1 MNNLLVN
8 QKIKKENIITLSDYH
23 KIENVNEFLLY
34 CDNILEGI
42 TLLNTL
48 TLSNDL
54 LSFKSIVYE
63 PIDQPIYIFSDDKD
77 RNYAIKI
84 CGAFD
89 KWDLPKDVNQIKSFI
104 DLPDYIFYSLKNKKS
119 ILAGENTETASVGNS
134 QWQREGRKLAAAKI
148 GVPFIYQTFYSGKDE
163 SLGTI
168 REPNSL
174 QVFNHILYTAR
185 YKTPS
190 LIAYFEN
197 NFQGSRTRNRTPEDA
212 QDLFSKYIKS
222 IIVCDVDNSYI
233 STKQNLEK
241 DFFDHMLSYLKEGKY
256 KTNSRTIGETSRFK
270 LDFPI
275 LNDAVFY
282 GITENTPD
290 FINELIKYIYLQPN
304 QFATKYPISDI
315 DSSKLLNWTSY
326 NTKNNIKDLLKYL
339 ISIGR
344 PAKSYINGSSKVGIA
359 SVVDVLDF
367 LTVKFPAD
375 KKNIIE
381 KIDNNFSEA
390 IIMPLRIHKKS
401 NGALTFSPDP
411 ESGEIVAFGEL
422 FSYDLEGNKKR
433 PVIGYCIVDTP
444 ANFSF
449 SSKQGTK
456 LYKAIANYVDVLIL
470 DNNKVITTYNL
481 SSTPTTYIPTSI
493 QKTTPNGTTEEMA
506 VVSTYLNQS
515 TIKSNWELCFIHTHH
530 SSWQQ
535 LVIFDGSKYQ
545 QQKNNRISTKV
556 DLIMQQKNQ
565 FMIAEGKD
573 HYNAILNDEK
583 IKTSMKNASDT
594 IDKIYKTTN
603 IKFNAFLYNLPT
615 TPSKNPEY
623 YVDCEEK
630 TVAGGIKLG
639 HFNSISNSD
648 NFVVIIVYSDNS
660 YKTKFRLVY
669 SPKFD
674 STLKNKLDSEFK

>member
-1 MNNLLVN
+1 MNNILVN
-8 QKIKKENIITLSDYH
+8 KKIKKENIITLSDYQ

-48 TLSNDL
+48 TLSNNL

-63 PIDQPIYIFSDDKD
+63 PIDQPIYIFSDDND

-89 KWDLPKDVNQIKSFI
+89 KWDLPEDVNQIKSFI

-197 NFQGSRTRNRTPEDA
+197 NFEGSKTRNRTPEDA

-222 IIVCDVDNSYI
+222 IIICDVDTSYI
-233 STKQNLEK
+233 STKKNLEK
-241 DFFDHMLSYLKEGKY
+241 EFFNHMISYLNEGKY
-256 KTNSRTIGETSRFK
+256 KTNSGTIGETARLK

-275 LNDAVFY
+275 LNDNAFY
-282 GITENTPD
+282 GITDNIPD
-290 FINELIKYIYLQPN
+290 FINELMNYIYLQPN
-304 QFATKYPISDI
+304 QFAKKYPISDI

-339 ISIGR
+339 ISTGR
-344 PAKSYINGSSKVGIA
+344 PAKSYINGSSKVGVA
-359 SVVDVLDF
+359 SVADILDF
-367 LTVKFPAD
+367 LTVKFPKD
-375 KKNIIE
+375 KKSIIE
-381 KIDNNFSEA
+381 KINNNLSEA

-422 FSYDLEGNKKR
+422 FRYDLEGNKKR

-444 ANFSF
+444 TNFSF

-470 DNNKVITTYNL
+470 NNNEVITTYNL
-481 SSTPTTYIPTSI
+481 LYTPTTYSPISI

-573 HYNAILNDEK
+573 HYHAILNDEK
-583 IKTSMKNASDT
+583 IKISMKNASDT

-615 TPSKNPEY
+615 APSKNPEY

-648 NFVVIIVYSDNS
+648 NFVVIIVYSDSSN
-660 YKTKFRLVY
+660 KTKFRLVY

-674 STLKNKLDSEFK
+674 ATLKNKLDTEFK

>member
-1 MNNLLVN
+1 MNNILVN
-8 QKIKKENIITLSDYH
+8 KKIKKENIITLSDYQ

-48 TLSNDL
+48 TLSNNL

-63 PIDQPIYIFSDDKD
+63 PIDQPIYIFSDDND

-89 KWDLPKDVNQIKSFI
+89 KWDLPEDVNQIKSFI

-197 NFQGSRTRNRTPEDA
+197 NFEGSKTRNRTPEDA

-222 IIVCDVDNSYI
+222 IIICDVDTSYI
-233 STKQNLEK
+233 STKKNLEK
-241 DFFDHMLSYLKEGKY
+241 EFFNHMISYLNEGKY
-256 KTNSRTIGETSRFK
+256 KTNSGTIGETARLK

-275 LNDAVFY
+275 LNDNAFY
-282 GITENTPD
+282 GITDNTPD
-290 FINELIKYIYLQPN
+290 FINELMNHIYLQPN
-304 QFATKYPISDI
+304 QFAKKYPISDI

-339 ISIGR
+339 ISTGR
-344 PAKSYINGSSKVGIA
+344 PAKSYINGSSKVGVA
-359 SVVDVLDF
+359 SVADILDF
-367 LTVKFPAD
+367 LTVKFPKD
-375 KKNIIE
+375 KKSIIE
-381 KIDNNFSEA
+381 KINNNISEA

-422 FSYDLEGNKKR
+422 FRYDLEGNKKR

-444 ANFSF
+444 TNFSF

-470 DNNKVITTYNL
+470 NNNEVITTYNL
-481 SSTPTTYIPTSI
+481 LYTPTTYSPISI

-573 HYNAILNDEK
+573 HYHAILNDEK
-583 IKTSMKNASDT
+583 IKISMKNASDT

-615 TPSKNPEY
+615 APSKNPEY

-648 NFVVIIVYSDNS
+648 NFVVIIVYSDSSN
-660 YKTKFRLVY
+660 KTKFRLVY

-674 STLKNKLDSEFK
+674 ATLKNKLDTEFK

>member
-326 NTKNNIKDLLKYL
+326 NTKNNNKDLLKYL

>member
-8 QKIKKENIITLSDYH
+8 QKIKKENIITFSDYQ
-23 KIENVNEFLLY
+23 KIENINEFLLY

-48 TLSNDL
+48 TFSNEL
-54 LSFKSIVYE
+54 LSFKSVVYE
-63 PIDQPIYIFSDDKD
+63 PIDQPVYIFSDDKN

-89 KWDLPKDVNQIKSFI
+89 KWDLPDDVNQIKSFI

-119 ILAGENTETASVGNS
+119 ILAGENTETAAVGNS

-163 SLGTI
+163 SQDTI

-174 QVFNHILYTAR
+174 QVFNHFLYSAR

-190 LIAYFEN
+190 VIAYFEN
-197 NFQGSRTRNRTPEDA
+197 NFEGSETRNRIPEDA

-222 IIVCDVDNSYI
+222 IIICDVDNSYVSI
-233 STKQNLEK
+233 KQNLEK
-241 DFFDHMLSYLKEGKY
+241 EFFNHMISYLKEGKY
-256 KTNSRTIGETSRFK
+256 KTNSRTIGETARIE

-275 LNDAVFY
+275 LNDNVFR
-282 GITENTPD
+282 GITEKTTD
-290 FINELIKYIYLQPN
+290 FINELINYIYLQPN
-304 QFATKYPISDI
+304 QFANKYPIAGI

-326 NTKNNIKDLLKYL
+326 NAKNNIKDILKHL
-339 ISIGR
+339 ISIGK
-344 PAKSYINGSSKVGIA
+344 PAQSYINGSSKVGIT
-359 SVVDVLDF
+359 SVVDILDF
-367 LTVKFPAD
+367 LTVKFPKD

-381 KIDNNFSEA
+381 KISNEFSEA
-390 IIMPLRIHKKS
+390 VIMPLRIHKKS

-422 FSYDLEGNKKR
+422 FGYDLEGHKKR

-444 ANFSF
+444 AGFSF
-449 SSKQGTK
+449 SAKQGTK

-470 DNNKVITTYNL
+470 NNNEVITNYNL
-481 SSTPTTYIPTSI
+481 LYTPTNYSPISI
-493 QKTTPNGTTEEMA
+493 QKTTPNGKTEEMA

-545 QQKNNRISTKV
+545 QQKNNRISKKV
-556 DLIMQQKNQ
+556 DLIMQQQNQ
-565 FMIAEGKD
+565 FMIAEGKND
-573 HYNAILNDEK
+573 YNAFLNDEK
-583 IKTSMKNASDT
+583 IKVSMKNASYI
-594 IDKIYKTTN
+594 IDQIYKATT
-603 IKFNAFLYNLPT
+603 IKFNAFLYNFPT
-615 TPSKNPEY
+615 TPKKNPEY

-630 TVAGGIKLG
+630 TVTGGIKLG

-648 NFVVIIVYSDNS
+648 NFVVIIVYSDSTN
-660 YKTKFRLVY
+660 KTRFRLVY
-669 SPKFD
+669 SPKFNI
-674 STLKNKLDSEFK
+674 TLKNKLDAEFK

>member
-8 QKIKKENIITLSDYH
+8 QKIKKENIIDFSDYQ
-23 KIENVNEFLLY
+23 KIENINEFLLY

-48 TLSNDL
+48 TLSNNL
-54 LSFKSIVYE
+54 LSFKNIVYQ
-63 PIDQPIYIFSDDKD
+63 PIDQPIYIFTDDNK
-77 RNYAIKI
+77 RNYSIKI

-89 KWDLPKDVNQIKSFI
+89 KWDLPEDVNKIKSFI
-104 DLPDYIFYSLKNKKS
+104 DLPDYIFYSLKNKKC

-174 QVFNHILYTAR
+174 QVFNHILYSAR

-197 NFQGSRTRNRTPEDA
+197 NFEGSKTRNRTPEDS

-222 IIVCDVDNSYI
+222 IIICDVDNSYI
-233 STKQNLEK
+233 SIKQNLEK
-241 DFFDHMLSYLKEGKY
+241 EFFNHMISYLKEGKY
-256 KTNSRTIGETSRFK
+256 KTNSGTIGEKARIDS
-270 LDFPI
+270 DFPV
-275 LNDAVFY
+275 LNTDALL
-282 GITENTPD
+282 GITEKTSD
-290 FINELIKYIYLQPN
+290 FINELMNYIYLQPN
-304 QFATKYPISDI
+304 QFSKKYHITDI
-315 DSSKLLNWTSY
+315 NSSKLLNWTSY
-326 NTKNNIKDLLKYL
+326 NTKNNIKDLLAYL
-339 ISIGR
+339 INSNKA
-344 PAKSYINGSSKVGIA
+344 AKSYISGSSKVGIA
-359 SVVDVLDF
+359 SVVDVLNF
-367 LTVKFPAD
+367 LTSKFPKD
-375 KKNIIE
+375 INNITKKI
-381 KIDNNFSEA
+381 NNDFSEVV
-390 IIMPLRIHKKS
+390 IMPLRIHKKS

-411 ESGEIVAFGEL
+411 ESGEIVAFAEL
-422 FSYDLEGNKKR
+422 FGYDLEMNKKR

-444 ANFSF
+444 NGFNFST
-449 SSKQGTK
+449 KQGTK
-456 LYKAIANYVDVLIL
+456 LYKAIANYVDVLII
-470 DNNKVITTYNL
+470 NNNEVITDYNL
-481 SSTPTTYIPTSI
+481 SYLLTKYSPVSI
-493 QKTTPNGTTEEMA
+493 QKTIPNGTTEEMA

-535 LVIFDGSKYQ
+535 LVIFDGEKYQ

-556 DLIMQQKNQ
+556 DLIMQQHNQ

-573 HYNAILNDEK
+573 HYNDILNDEK
-583 IKTSMKNASDT
+583 IKISMKNASDI
-594 IDKIYKTTN
+594 IDNIYKTTN

-615 TPSKNPEY
+615 TPSKDPEY

-630 TVAGGIKLG
+630 TVSGGIQLG
-639 HFNSISNSD
+639 HFNDISNSD
-648 NFVVIIVYSDNS
+648 NFVVIIVYSDSNN
-660 YKTKFRLVY
+660 KTKFRLIY

-674 STLKNKLDSEFK
+674 ITLRKKLDSEFK

>member
-8 QKIKKENIITLSDYH
+8 QRIKKENIITFSDYQ
-23 KIENVNEFLLY
+23 KIENINEFLLY

-48 TLSNDL
+48 TLSSDL
-54 LSFKSIVYE
+54 LSFKSIIYE
-63 PIDQPIYIFSDDKD
+63 PIDQPVYIFSDNKN

-84 CGAFD
+84 CGSFD
-89 KWDLPKDVNQIKSFI
+89 KWDLPDDVSQIKSFI

-174 QVFNHILYTAR
+174 QAFNHILYSAR

-197 NFQGSRTRNRTPEDA
+197 NFEGSKTRNRIPEDA

-222 IIVCDVDNSYI
+222 IIVCDVDNSYASI
-233 STKQNLEK
+233 KQRLEK
-241 DFFDHMLSYLKEGKY
+241 EFFNHMISYLKEGKY
-256 KTNSRTIGETSRFK
+256 KTNSGAIGETARLK

-275 LNDAVFY
+275 LNDNVFH
-282 GITENTPD
+282 GITEKTTD
-290 FINELIKYIYLQPN
+290 FINELINYIYLQPN
-304 QFATKYPISDI
+304 QFASKYPIADI

-326 NTKNNIKDLLKYL
+326 NTKNNIKELLTHL
-339 ISIGR
+339 ISIGK
-344 PAKSYINGSSKVGIA
+344 PAKSYINGSSKIGIA
-359 SVVDVLDF
+359 NIVDILNF
-367 LTVKFPAD
+367 LTLKFPKD
-375 KKNIIE
+375 KKSIIE
-381 KIDNNFSEA
+381 KINNDFSEVV
-390 IIMPLRIHKKS
+390 IMPLRIHKKS
-401 NGALTFSPDP
+401 NGDLVFSPDP

-422 FSYDLEGNKKR
+422 FGYDLEGNKKR
-433 PVIGYCIVDTP
+433 PVIGYCTVNTP
-444 ANFSF
+444 ADFNFLE
-449 SSKQGTK
+449 KQGTK
-456 LYKAIANYVDVLIL
+456 LYKAIANYVDILIL
-470 DNNKVITTYNL
+470 NNNKVITKYNL
-481 SSTPTTYIPTSI
+481 LYTPTNYSPISI

-506 VVSTYLNQS
+506 VVSVYLNQS

-535 LVIFDGSKYQ
+535 LVIFNGSKYQ

-556 DLIMQQKNQ
+556 DLIMQQQNN

-573 HYNAILNDEK
+573 HYNAILKDEK
-583 IKTSMKNASDT
+583 IKVSMKNASDI
-594 IDKIYKTTN
+594 IDKIYKTTT

-648 NFVVIIVYSDNS
+648 NFIVIIVYSDSAN
-660 YKTKFRLVY
+660 KTRFRLVY

-674 STLKNKLDSEFK
+674 ITLKNKLDAEFK

>member
-1 MNNLLVN
+1 MNNILVN
-8 QKIKKENIITLSDYH
+8 KKIKKENIITLSDYQ

-48 TLSNDL
+48 TLSNNL

-63 PIDQPIYIFSDDKD
+63 PIDQPIYIFSDDND

-89 KWDLPKDVNQIKSFI
+89 KWDLPEDVNQIKSFI

-197 NFQGSRTRNRTPEDA
+197 NFEGSKTRNRTPEDA

-222 IIVCDVDNSYI
+222 IIICDVDTSYI
-233 STKQNLEK
+233 STKKNLEK
-241 DFFDHMLSYLKEGKY
+241 EFFNHMISYLNEGKY
-256 KTNSRTIGETSRFK
+256 KTNSGTIGETARLK

-275 LNDAVFY
+275 LNDNAFY
-282 GITENTPD
+282 GITDNTPD
-290 FINELIKYIYLQPN
+290 FINELMNYIYLQPN
-304 QFATKYPISDI
+304 QFAKKYPISDI

-326 NTKNNIKDLLKYL
+326 NTKNNIKDLLIYL
-339 ISIGR
+339 ISTGR
-344 PAKSYINGSSKVGIA
+344 PAKSYINGSSKVGVA
-359 SVVDVLDF
+359 SVADILDF
-367 LTVKFPAD
+367 LTVKFPKD
-375 KKNIIE
+375 KKSIIE
-381 KIDNNFSEA
+381 KINNNLSEA

-422 FSYDLEGNKKR
+422 FRYDLEGNKKR

-444 ANFSF
+444 TNFSF

-470 DNNKVITTYNL
+470 NNNEVITTYNL
-481 SSTPTTYIPTSI
+481 LYTPTTYSPISI

-573 HYNAILNDEK
+573 HYHAILNDEK
-583 IKTSMKNASDT
+583 IKISMKNASDT

-615 TPSKNPEY
+615 APSKNPEY

-648 NFVVIIVYSDNS
+648 NFVVIIVYSDSS

-674 STLKNKLDSEFK
+674 ATLKNKLDTEFK

>member
-8 QKIKKENIITLSDYH
+8 QKIKKESIITSSEYQ
-23 KIENVNEFLLY
+23 KIENLNEFLLY

-63 PIDQPIYIFSDDKD
+63 PIDQPIYIFSDDNNRK
-77 RNYAIKI
+77 YAIKI

-89 KWDLPKDVNQIKSFI
+89 KWNLPEDVNQIKSFI
-104 DLPDYIFYSLKNKKS
+104 DLPDYIFYSLRNKKS

-174 QVFNHILYTAR
+174 QVFNHILYSAR

-197 NFQGSRTRNRTPEDA
+197 NFEGSKTRNRTPEDS

-222 IIVCDVDNSYI
+222 IIICDVDDSYI
-233 STKQNLEK
+233 SIKQNFEK
-241 DFFDHMLSYLKEGKY
+241 EFFNHMISYIKEGKY
-256 KTNSRTIGETSRFK
+256 KTNSGKIGEKARLE

-275 LNDAVFY
+275 LNEDVFR
-282 GITENTPD
+282 GITEKTTD
-290 FINELIKYIYLQPN
+290 FINELINYIYLQPN
-304 QFATKYPISDI
+304 QFAKKYPIADI

-326 NTKNNIKDLLKYL
+326 NTKNNIKDLLTYL
-339 ISIGR
+339 ISIGK

-359 SVVDVLDF
+359 SVVDASNY
-367 LTVKFPAD
+367 LTKKFPNN
-375 KKNIIE
+375 KNNIIE
-381 KIDNNFSEA
+381 KIHNNFSEV

-401 NGALTFSPDP
+401 NGILTFSPDP

-422 FSYDLEGNKKR
+422 FGYDIEGNKKR

-444 ANFSF
+444 TNFSF
-449 SSKQGTK
+449 STKQGTK
-456 LYKAIANYVDVLIL
+456 LYKAIANYVDILIL
-470 DNNKVITTYNL
+470 NNNEVITNYNL
-481 SSTPTTYIPTSI
+481 LYTPTKYSPVSI

-545 QQKNNRISTKV
+545 QQKNNRVSTKV
-556 DLIMQQKNQ
+556 DLIMQQQNQ

-583 IKTSMKNASDT
+583 IKLSMENASDT

-648 NFVVIIVYSDNS
+648 NFVVIIVYSDSNN
-660 YKTKFRLVY
+660 KTRFRLVY

-674 STLKNKLDSEFK
+674 AILKNKLDAEFK

>member
-1 MNNLLVN
+1 MNNILVN
-8 QKIKKENIITLSDYH
+8 KKIKKENIITLSDYQ

-77 RNYAIKI
+77 RIYAIKI

-89 KWDLPKDVNQIKSFI
+89 KWDLPPDVNQIKSFL

-134 QWQREGRKLAAAKI
+134 QWQREGRKIAAAKM

-212 QDLFSKYIKS
+212 QDLFSKYIKL
-222 IIVCDVDNSYI
+222 IIICDVDNSYI

-241 DFFDHMLSYLKEGKY
+241 DFFDHMISYLKEGKY
-256 KTNSRTIGETSRFK
+256 KTSSGTIGETARLK

-275 LNDAVFY
+275 LNDNVFY
-282 GITENTPD
+282 GITEKTPD
-290 FINELIKYIYLQPN
+290 FINELINYIYLQPN

-326 NTKNNIKDLLKYL
+326 NTKNSIKDLLKYL

-359 SVVDVLDF
+359 NVVDILNF
-367 LTVKFPAD
+367 LTVKFPKD
-375 KKNIIE
+375 TEGIIE
-381 KIDNNFSEA
+381 KINNNLSEA

-422 FSYDLEGNKKR
+422 FSYDLEANKKR

-444 ANFSF
+444 TNFSF

-470 DNNKVITTYNL
+470 NNNEVITTYNL
-481 SSTPTTYIPTSI
+481 LYTPTTYSPISI

-573 HYNAILNDEK
+573 HYHAILNDGK
-583 IKTSMKNASDT
+583 IKISMKNASDT

-648 NFVVIIVYSDNS
+648 NFVVIIVYSDS
-660 YKTKFRLVY
+660 SKKTKFRLVY

-674 STLKNKLDSEFK
+674 ATLKNKLDAEFK